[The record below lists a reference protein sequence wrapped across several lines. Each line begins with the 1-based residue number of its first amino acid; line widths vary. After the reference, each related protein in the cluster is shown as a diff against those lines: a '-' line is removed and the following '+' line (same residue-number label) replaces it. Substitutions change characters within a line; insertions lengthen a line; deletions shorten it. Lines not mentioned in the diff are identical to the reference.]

1 MNEEVIQDL
10 DDKFIKQI
18 LKNLKIL
25 QMKNSIR
32 KQWKTIPVEQIYQN
46 NILKFEDKYHN
57 HMAISNKFTNIIS
70 KSSETGL
77 RDQISKSFVYERYDA
92 KMEGTTTE
100 NLFDEIR
107 MKISQI

>member
-1 MNEEVIQDL
+1 
-10 DDKFIKQI
+10 
-18 LKNLKIL
+18 
-25 QMKNSIR
+25 MKNSIR

-70 KSSETGL
+70 KSSEMGL

>member
-1 MNEEVIQDL
+1 
-10 DDKFIKQI
+10 
-18 LKNLKIL
+18 
-25 QMKNSIR
+25 MKNSIR

-46 NILKFEDKYHN
+46 IILKFEDKYHN

-70 KSSETGL
+70 KSSEMGL